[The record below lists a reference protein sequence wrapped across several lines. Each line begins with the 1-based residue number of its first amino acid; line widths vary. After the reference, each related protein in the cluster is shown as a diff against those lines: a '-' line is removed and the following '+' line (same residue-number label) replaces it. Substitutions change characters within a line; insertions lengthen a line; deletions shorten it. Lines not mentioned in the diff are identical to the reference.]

1 MTIISFET
9 SSNKSTG
16 DKKKNTF
23 HSTKRGYII
32 LGQNAITQKKKEKRK
47 DPISR
52 SSPVGDP
59 SGSQLSQTG
68 DPWPE
73 TSTPY
78 PWPKKPHP

>member
-9 SSNKSTG
+9 SSDKSTK

-23 HSTKRGYII
+23 HLTKKEYII
-32 LGQNAITQKKKEKRK
+32 RGQNAITKKKAIKE

-59 SGSQLSQTG
+59 SRSQLSQMG
-68 DPWPE
+68 DPWPV
-73 TSTPY
+73 TLAPH
-78 PWPKKPHP
+78 PWPKRPHP